1 MHYLI
6 CSFHVYHVFSATVH
20 ESYQYTSTQLQATH
34 PCSTEGPVATQ
45 TTIQKKETTAQK
57 ESKSRV

>member
-1 MHYLI
+1 MYIMSSLRP
-6 CSFHVYHVFSATVH
+6 SLKV
-20 ESYQYTSTQLQATH
+20 TSKPVRNYKPPILAPQKT
-34 PCSTEGPVATQ
+34 PVATQ